1 MLTIRRHKGNFEQ
14 LSVAIVG
21 DILHS
26 RVARSNML
34 ALKTLGCPDIRV
46 IALRTLLPIGLEE
59 QYGVRVFTN
68 ADEGLKNVD
77 VVIMLR
83 LQRERMQGGLLPSEG
98 EFFKLYGLT
107 EKRLKLA
114 KPDAIVMHP
123 GPINR
128 GVEIESAV
136 ADGAQSVI
144 LNQVTYGIAIRMA
157 VLSHGHE
164 RPEHP
169 TPAGTGGRRMTI
181 SIRGARVI
189 DPASGLDQVG
199 DLHIEAGKIVAI
211 GAAPAGFSAQKT
223 LDGAGLVAAPGLV
236 DLSVALRE
244 PGYGRKGNVESET
257 RAAAAGGTT
266 SLCCPPYT
274 RPVLDTPAVAELI
287 LDRAREAGNAKVY
300 PIGALTRGFGGEQ
313 LSELVALR
321 DTGCVAFTNGLHGF
335 ASNRILR
342 RALEYAATFD
352 LTVIFTSQDTDLA
365 EGGLAHE
372 GPTASF
378 LGLAGIPETAETVA
392 LARNLL
398 LVEQSGVRALQPVD
412 QRPRHRTRR
421 PGPGPWPAGDL
432 RRGAVPVDPH
442 RRSAGGLLQPLP
454 RATAAAHQGRPRNPA
469 RGGKERRGTS
479 HRQPPPTPRGGRQ
492 ERAVRRH
499 RAGHQRRR
507 VAAAAGDDAGAG
519 RPARPADPAR
529 PPLPRPGPGTTPA
542 CRAPGG
548 RPGRRPGAVRP
559 AGFDP
564 GR

>member
-1 MLTIRRHKGNFEQ
+1 
-14 LSVAIVG
+14 
-21 DILHS
+21 
-26 RVARSNML
+26 
-34 ALKTLGCPDIRV
+34 
-46 IALRTLLPIGLEE
+46 
-59 QYGVRVFTN
+59 
-68 ADEGLKNVD
+68 
-77 VVIMLR
+77 
-83 LQRERMQGGLLPSEG
+83 
-98 EFFKLYGLT
+98 
-107 EKRLKLA
+107 
-114 KPDAIVMHP
+114 
-123 GPINR
+123 
-128 GVEIESAV
+128 
-136 ADGAQSVI
+136 
-144 LNQVTYGIAIRMA
+144 
-157 VLSHGHE
+157 
-164 RPEHP
+164 
-169 TPAGTGGRRMTI
+169 MTI

-189 DPASGLDQVG
+189 DPASDLDQVG

-300 PIGALTRGFGGEQ
+300 PVGALTRGFGGEQ

-398 LVEQSGVRALQPVD
+398 LVEQSGVRAHFSQLTSARGIELVAQAQARGLPVTCDVALYQLILTDEALVGFSSLYHVQP
-412 QRPRHRTRR
+412 PLRTRADR
-421 PGPGPWPAGDL
+421 EALREAVKNGVVQAIASHHQPHEADAKNAPFAATEPGIS
-432 RRGAVPVDPH
+432 GAELLLPLAMTLVQD
-442 RRSAGGLLQPLP
+442 GLLDLP
-454 RATAAAHQGRPRNPA
+454 TLLARLSHGPA
-469 RGGKERRGTS
+469 QALR
-479 HRQPPPTPRGGRQ
+479 
-492 ERAVRRH
+492 
-499 RAGHQRRR
+499 
-507 VAAAAGDDAGAG
+507 
-519 RPARPADPAR
+519 
-529 PPLPRPGPGTTPA
+529 
-542 CRAPGG
+542 
-548 RPGRRPGAVRP
+548 
-559 AGFDP
+559 
-564 GR
+564 